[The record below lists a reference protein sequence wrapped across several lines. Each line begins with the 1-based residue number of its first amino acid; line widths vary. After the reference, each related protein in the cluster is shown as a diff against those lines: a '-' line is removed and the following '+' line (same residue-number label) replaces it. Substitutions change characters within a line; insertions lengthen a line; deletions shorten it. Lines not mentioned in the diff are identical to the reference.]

1 MNTPEWLR
9 PDVIGGTV
17 LYAVIGVVVLWL
29 AFVIIDWITPYKL
42 WEQIVQEKNIALAI
56 MVGSMFIALGMI
68 IAAAIHGCWDG
79 VRARLSRRASAP
91 ASSRCSPR
99 CSWWPPAAWCTSC
112 APGRSPATCWA
123 TRCCSSPP

>member
-42 WEQIVQEKNIALAI
+42 WEQIVQEKNIAL
-56 MVGSMFIALGMI
+56 GLI
-68 IAAAIHGCWDG
+68 IAAAIHG
-79 VRARLSRRASAP
+79 
-91 ASSRCSPR
+91 
-99 CSWWPPAAWCTSC
+99 
-112 APGRSPATCWA
+112 
-123 TRCCSSPP
+123 